1 MVIATH
7 REFFTGVFIICR
19 RLSWCS
25 FEKGET
31 NYFRLAP
38 SFQRVSPSKREVT
51 QGSRVPGSDFADLNA
66 FGICQ
71 ALSWLAKERRDLQ
84 DQIERERQI
93 EPLIKR
99 LIALN

>member
-1 MVIATH
+1 MTRAT
-7 REFFTGVFIICR
+7 ER
-19 RLSWCS
+19 RY
-25 FEKGET
+25 GG
-31 NYFRLAP
+31 
-38 SFQRVSPSKREVT
+38 RVR
-51 QGSRVPGSDFADLNA
+51 GFADLNA

-93 EPLIKR
+93 EPLIER